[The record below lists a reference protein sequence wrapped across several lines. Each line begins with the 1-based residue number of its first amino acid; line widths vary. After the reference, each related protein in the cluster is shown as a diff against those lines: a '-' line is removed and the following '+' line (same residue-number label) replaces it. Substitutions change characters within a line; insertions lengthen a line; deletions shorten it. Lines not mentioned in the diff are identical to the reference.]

1 MKYRLPPLNAL
12 RAFEAAARHMSF
24 RKAAEELCVTPAAIS
39 HQIRTI
45 EEYLGI
51 EMFVRSNRSIEL
63 TEHGKRC
70 LHDVSLG
77 FEHLM
82 RALAWVNPPQQDSKR
97 LVITAGPAFTT
108 KWLVPRLSKFT
119 ELYPDIKTRV
129 SASLALCDF
138 VKEGVDVAIRFGHI
152 DAAGLHVEQL
162 IEESVAPMCSPGLRN
177 ALGKLVTLNDL
188 EGSQL
193 IHDESLRMVDPTG
206 LGWSEWL
213 KHAGMTNI
221 DATRGVCF
229 NHANHAIQ
237 AAVEGAGI
245 VLGRRVLAEPDVQA
259 GRLTIP
265 FGPEI
270 QTGLYFYFVCTREKI
285 RTSTVKIFR
294 DWLFAEVQREVKPLD
309 WQIDAT

>member
-24 RKAAEELCVTPAAIS
+24 KKAAEELCVTPAAVS

-51 EMFVRSNRSIEL
+51 ELFCRSNRAIEL

-70 LHDVSLG
+70 FQEVSLG
-77 FEHLM
+77 FTHLT
-82 RALAWVNPPQQDSKR
+82 RAMTWVDTARDSQR

-119 ELYPDIKTRV
+119 DLHPEIKTRV

-138 VKEGVDVAIRFGHI
+138 VKEGVDVAIRFGRI
-152 DAAGLHVEQL
+152 DTAGLHVERL
-162 IEESVAPMCSPGLRN
+162 IEESVVPMCSPMLRN
-177 ALGKLVTLNDL
+177 AQGQPLTPDDL
-188 EGSQL
+188 ARVPL
-193 IHDESLRMVDPTG
+193 IHDESLRMVDPAAT
-206 LGWSEWL
+206 GWSEWL
-213 KHAGMTNI
+213 KQARMKI
-221 DATRGVCF
+221 DVTRGVFF
-229 NHANHAIQ
+229 NHADHAIQ
-237 AAVEGAGI
+237 AAVEGTGV
-245 VLGRRVLAEPDVQA
+245 VLGRRVLAAQDVRA

-270 QTGLYFYFVCTREKI
+270 PTGLFFHFVCAEEMSRS
-285 RTSTVKIFR
+285 STVKLFR
-294 DWLFAEVQREVKPLD
+294 DWLFEELQSEAKPLD
-309 WQIDAT
+309 WREDIR